1 VSLADGNALLIHI
14 VKCFRSIVAQFV
26 INYAIHG
33 SWCSADSHGRYI
45 EMNSE
50 HIVGKGVPRKEGRD
64 KVTGRSQYVD
74 DMVLP
79 NMLFGA
85 TVRSQLPRGRIRK
98 ITFGPGI
105 PWDEFVIVSAKD
117 VPGKNCIALIG
128 NDQPCLANEF
138 VNHPEEPILLLA
150 HSGRHLLPKAVEAV
164 SIEYDPLPAIF
175 TIEESERRS
184 EIVWGDDNIFKTY
197 LIEKGDV
204 DGIWEK
210 AEYIVEGEYT
220 TGAQEQL
227 YIENNGMIAAFDAA
241 QGITVWGSLQCPYY
255 IHKALM
261 ALCNLPAEKVRVVQ
275 METGGAFGGKEEY
288 PSMIAAHAA
297 LLAIKSGK
305 PVKIIYDRME
315 DMAATTKRHPS
326 RTRHRTAV
334 SKDGKILGGEIE
346 FTIDG
351 GAYLT
356 LSPVVLSRGAIHAG
370 GPYYWPNVRI
380 RAKAVATNAPPHGAF
395 RGFGAPQSLFAM
407 ERHMDRIAQAVG
419 LTLIEIRRRN
429 FLQPGQTTTTEQVV
443 REPIDLGKLL
453 DRALKISDY
462 HLKKQ
467 RFANENRNRADKKG
481 MGIAAFLH
489 GAGFTGSGERHLSSI
504 VGVEGCA
511 DGSVRV
517 LVSSTEFGQGTKTV
531 LSQIAAEALGLP
543 YEIVSLAQ
551 PDTLEVPNSGPTVA
565 SRTAMV
571 VGKLVQS
578 AALGIKQ
585 TLISSNLLRENYSE
599 YEFRAACERYVSKH
613 GRFRCW
619 SRYDA
624 PSDIFWDDEKY
635 RGEAY
640 AAFAW
645 AVYIA
650 EVTVDLTT
658 YSVSV
663 DDFVALQEVGKVL
676 HPLLAKGQIIGG
688 IAQAIG
694 FALYEKVVWQN
705 GRMQNSQ
712 MTNYIIPT
720 SSDLPPIRVF
730 FEELGNVHGAY
741 GAKGIGEL
749 PMDGPAPAIV
759 NAVADALGIH
769 FNSIPLLPEDIMD
782 ELNMNELA
790 ASSQESGVG
799 STSGGR

>member
-1 VSLADGNALLIHI
+1 
-14 VKCFRSIVAQFV
+14 
-26 INYAIHG
+26 
-33 SWCSADSHGRYI
+33 
-45 EMNSE
+45 MNTE
-50 HIVGKGVPRKEGRD
+50 RIVGKSVPRKEGRD
-64 KVTGRSQYVD
+64 KVTGESKYVD

-85 TVRSQLPRGRIRK
+85 TVRSQVPRGRITK

-105 PWDEFVIVSAKD
+105 AWEEFVVVSAKD
-117 VPGKNCIALIG
+117 IPGKNCIALIG
-128 NDQPCLANEF
+128 EDQPCLASEV

-150 HSGRHLLPKAVEAV
+150 HPDRHLLPQAVAAI
-164 SIEYDPLPAIF
+164 SIDYESLPAIF
-175 TIEESERRS
+175 TIEQSEHRS
-184 EIVWGDDNIFKTY
+184 EIIWGKDNVFKTY
-197 LIEKGDV
+197 LIEKGSF

-210 AEYIVEGEYT
+210 ADYIVEGEYS

-227 YIENNGMIAAFDAA
+227 YIENNGMIAAYDEA

-261 ALCNLPAEKVRVVQ
+261 ALCNFPAEKVRVVQ

-297 LLAIKSGK
+297 LLAIKAGR
-305 PVKIIYDRME
+305 PVKIVYDRME

-334 SKDGKILGGEIE
+334 SRDGKILGGEID

-351 GAYLT
+351 GAYAT
-356 LSPVVLSRGAIHAG
+356 LSSVVLSRGVIHAG
-370 GPYYWPNVRI
+370 GPYYWPSVRI

-407 ERHMDRIAQAVG
+407 ERHMDRIAQIVG
-419 LTLIEIRRRN
+419 LSPVEIRRRN
-429 FLQPGQTTTTEQVV
+429 FLQAGQATTTEQVV

-453 DRALKISDY
+453 DRALDVSDY
-462 HLKKQ
+462 EAKKQ
-467 RFANENRNRADKKG
+467 RFAKQNQLGASKKG

-489 GAGFTGSGERHLSSI
+489 GAGFTGSGERYLSSV

-531 LSQIAAEALGLP
+531 LSQIAAEALRLP
-543 YEIVSLAQ
+543 YENVSMAQ

-565 SRTAMV
+565 SRTVMV

-578 AALGIKQ
+578 AALGIAQ
-585 TLISSNLLRENYSE
+585 TLISSGLLREGYSPDA
-599 YEFRAACERYVSKH
+599 FRAACQQHVAKH
-613 GRFRCW
+613 GAIRSW
-619 SRYDA
+619 SRYEA
-624 PSDIFWDDEKY
+624 PSGIFWDDQAY

-645 AVYIA
+645 AIYIA

-676 HPLLAKGQIIGG
+676 HPLLARGQIIGG
-688 IAQAIG
+688 IAQGIG
-694 FALYEKVVWQN
+694 FSLYEKVVWQN
-705 GRMQNSQ
+705 GRMQNGQ
-712 MTNYIIPT
+712 MTNYIMPT

-730 FEELGNVHGAY
+730 FEELGNIHGAY

-759 NAVADALGIH
+759 NAIEDALGVP
-769 FNSIPLLPEDIMD
+769 FDSIPLLPEDIMVG
-782 ELNMNELA
+782 LA
-790 ASSQESGVG
+790 ASSPVS
-799 STSGGR
+799 SMGGGE

>member
-1 VSLADGNALLIHI
+1 MSSN
-14 VKCFRSIVAQFV
+14 
-26 INYAIHG
+26 
-33 SWCSADSHGRYI
+33 
-45 EMNSE
+45 
-50 HIVGKGVPRKEGRD
+50 HIVGNSVPRKEGRD

-85 TVRSQLPRGRIRK
+85 TVRSQIPRGRIKK
-98 ITFGPGI
+98 IIFGAGI
-105 PWDEFVIVSAKD
+105 AWNEFVIVSAKD
-117 VPGKNCIALIG
+117 IPGKNCIALIG
-128 NDQPCLANEF
+128 DDQPCLAHEV

-150 HSGRHLLPKAVEAV
+150 HPDRYLLPQAVEAI
-164 SIEYDPLPAIF
+164 SIEYEPLPAIF
-175 TIEESERRS
+175 TIEESERCS
-184 EIVWGDDNIFKTY
+184 ELIWGKDNIFKTY
-197 LIEKGDV
+197 LIEKGAV
-204 DGIWEK
+204 GAIWEK
-210 AEYIVEGEYT
+210 AAYIVEGEYT

-227 YIENNGMIAAFDAA
+227 YIENNGMIAAFDSS

-297 LLAIKSGK
+297 LLAMKSGK

-334 SKDGKILGGEIE
+334 SRDGKILGGEID

-351 GAYLT
+351 GAYAT
-356 LSPVVLSRGAIHAG
+356 LSSVVLSRGAIHAG
-370 GPYYWPNVRI
+370 GPYYWPNIRI

-407 ERHMDRIAQAVG
+407 ERHMDRIAQQVG
-419 LTLIEIRRRN
+419 LSPVEIRRRN

-443 REPIDLGKLL
+443 REPIDLSKLL
-453 DRALKISDY
+453 DRALEISDY
-462 HLKKQ
+462 HAKTS
-467 RFANENRNRADKKG
+467 RFAKENQDTTTKKG

-489 GAGFTGSGERHLSSI
+489 GAGFTGSGERYLSSV

-543 YEIVSLAQ
+543 YEKVSVAQ
-551 PDTLEVPNSGPTVA
+551 ADTLEVPNSGPTVA
-565 SRTAMV
+565 SRTVMV

-585 TLISSNLLRENYSE
+585 TLLSSNLLREPYTAE
-599 YEFRAACERYVSKH
+599 EFRAACKQYVAAH
-613 GRFRCW
+613 GQFRSW
-619 SRYDA
+619 SRYEPPADV
-624 PSDIFWDDEKY
+624 FWDDEKY

-645 AVYIA
+645 AVYVA
-650 EVTVDLTT
+650 EVKVDLIT

-676 HPLLAKGQIIGG
+676 HPLLASGQIIGG
-688 IAQAIG
+688 VAQGIG
-694 FALYEKVVWQN
+694 FSLYEKVIWQN
-705 GRMQNSQ
+705 GRMQNGQ

-720 SSDLPPIRVF
+720 SSDMPPIRVF
-730 FEELGNVHGAY
+730 FEELGNIHGAH

-749 PMDGPAPAIV
+749 PMDGPAPAII
-759 NAVADALGIH
+759 NAVSNALGVH
-769 FNSIPLLPEDIMD
+769 FDSIPLLPEDIMD
-782 ELNMNELA
+782 AVLA
-790 ASSQESGVG
+790 ARQEIETESAGQVQPQ
-799 STSGGR
+799 

>member
-1 VSLADGNALLIHI
+1 
-14 VKCFRSIVAQFV
+14 
-26 INYAIHG
+26 
-33 SWCSADSHGRYI
+33 
-45 EMNSE
+45 MNSDR
-50 HIVGKGVPRKEGRD
+50 IVGNSVPRKEGRD

-85 TVRSQLPRGRIRK
+85 TVRSQIPRGRIKK
-98 ITFGPGI
+98 ITFGPGVS
-105 PWDEFVIVSAKD
+105 WDEFVIVSAED
-117 VPGKNCIALIG
+117 IPGKNCISLIED
-128 NDQPCLANEF
+128 DQPCLASEF

-150 HSGRHLLPKAVEAV
+150 HPNRYLLSKAVEAV
-164 SIEYDPLPAIF
+164 SVEYDPLPAIF
-175 TIEESERRS
+175 TIEESERRA
-184 EIVWGDDNIFKTY
+184 EIIWGEDNIFKTY

-204 DGIWEK
+204 DGVWEK
-210 AEYIVEGEYT
+210 AAYIVEGEYT

-227 YIENNGMIAAFDAA
+227 YIENNGMIATFDGT

-255 IHKALM
+255 VHNALM

-275 METGGAFGGKEEY
+275 KETGGAFGGKEEY

-326 RTRHRTAV
+326 RTRQRTAV
-334 SKDGKILGGEIE
+334 SRDGKILGGEIE

-351 GAYLT
+351 GAYAT
-356 LSPVVLSRGAIHAG
+356 LSSVVLSRGAIHAG
-370 GPYYWPNVRI
+370 GPYHWPSVRI

-407 ERHMDRIAQAVG
+407 ERHMDRIAQTVG
-419 LTLIEIRRRN
+419 LSPVEIRRRN
-429 FLQPGQTTTTEQVV
+429 FLQLGQTTTTEQVV
-443 REPIDLGKLL
+443 REPISLGKLL
-453 DRALKISDY
+453 DRALDASDY
-462 HLKKQ
+462 HSKKQ
-467 RFANENRNRADKKG
+467 RFANHNESDTTRKG

-489 GAGFTGSGERHLSSI
+489 GAGFTGSGERYLSSV

-517 LVSSTEFGQGTKTV
+517 LVSSTEFGQGTNTV
-531 LSQIAAEALGLP
+531 LSQIAAEALSLP
-543 YEIVSLAQ
+543 YENVSMVQ
-551 PDTLEVPNSGPTVA
+551 PDTQQVPNSGPTVA
-565 SRTAMV
+565 SRTVMV
-571 VGKLVQS
+571 VWKLVQS

-585 TLISSNLLRENYSE
+585 TLISSNLLSE
-599 YEFRAACERYVSKH
+599 SYTAEEFRAACQHYVSEH
-613 GRFRCW
+613 GQFRSW
-619 SRYDA
+619 SRYEA
-624 PSDIFWDDEKY
+624 PDGSFWDDKKY

-658 YSVSV
+658 YGVSV
-663 DDFVALQEVGKVL
+663 DDFVALQEVGRVL
-676 HPLLAKGQIIGG
+676 HPLLARGQIIGG
-688 IAQAIG
+688 VAQGIG
-694 FALYEKVVWQN
+694 FSLYEKVVWQN
-705 GRMQNSQ
+705 GRMQNGQ
-712 MTNYIIPT
+712 MTNYIMPT
-720 SSDLPPIRVF
+720 SADLPPIRVF
-730 FEELGNVHGAY
+730 FEELGNIYGVY

-759 NAVADALGIH
+759 NAVEDALGIH
-769 FNSIPLLPEDIMD
+769 FDSVPLLPEDIMD
-782 ELNMNELA
+782 GLV
-790 ASSQESGVG
+790 SQFSDGGVG
-799 STSGGR
+799 SRGGTR